1 MSSKQKQLQ
10 KILSQLAKDA
20 PQLPLAGQAELT
32 VPAEG
37 NPEAKIFFI
46 GEAAGFYE
54 LQQHRPFVGV
64 AGQLLTRTLEKFG
77 IHRKDVWISNIIK
90 ARPPGNRDP
99 LPDEIA
105 AYQPYLDA
113 ELAVIQPRLVVTL
126 GRFSLYKFLGDQ
138 VRISQIHGQPRWAS
152 FSPTSHPL
160 LVKTPSR
167 LRFVVM
173 PMYHPAAALRSGAVM
188 TAFESDFQKIPVILK
203 KLAAKAKNG
212 DMIAPLETQPND
224 KDRKDEQLSL
234 I

>member
-1 MSSKQKQLQ
+1 MPNKQKQLQ
-10 KILSQLAKDA
+10 KIVLQLEKDA
-20 PQLPLAGQAELT
+20 PKLPLAGQAGLT

-37 NPEAKIFFI
+37 NPDAKIFFI

-77 IHRKDVWISNIIK
+77 MQRKDVWISNIIK

-99 LPDEIA
+99 VPDEIA

-113 ELAVIQPRLVVTL
+113 ELAVIQPPLVVTL

-138 VRISQIHGQPRWAS
+138 VRISQIHGQPRWVS
-152 FSPTSHPL
+152 FSPKSHPL
-160 LVKTPSR
+160 LAKRPSR

-173 PMYHPAAALRSGAVM
+173 PMYHPAAALRSSAVM
-188 TAFESDFQKIPVILK
+188 TAFESDFQKIPVTLK
-203 KLAAKAKNG
+203 KLEAKAQNDG
-212 DMIAPLETQPND
+212 MIAPLENNPADTGQ
-224 KDRKDEQLSL
+224 KDEQLSL